1 MEVPR
6 GKVADYTLRL
16 RMAGNPGRILLVKP
30 SALGDVCRSM
40 PILASLR
47 AAFPA
52 ARIDW
57 LVQDDFEAA
66 VQGHP
71 ALERVVA
78 FPRRA
83 WKRWWMPGVVSQVH
97 SFRGTLRAANYDLV
111 VDAQGLLRSGLFMRF
126 TGAARRV
133 GWTDAKEWSWLAA
146 NERHARRGGPDAT
159 EVMLALLEDAGI
171 PPVRDARM
179 HVQASAMQAWRDRR
193 GAMGIGD
200 RYVALA
206 PTSRW
211 SSKRWP
217 AARWRALAERL
228 VARGETVL
236 MLGAPSERE
245 QVRACMPRNGAIDL
259 CGALPLGEWFAAL
272 AGAEAVVANDSA
284 AVHAAAA
291 LGRPLVGIYG
301 ATDPASV
308 GPYRRAE
315 SVVAPPGVAPS
326 DPHAYRDARMVQRME
341 LIPVDAVER
350 RLDVELLRGPRW

>member
-1 MEVPR
+1 M
-6 GKVADYTLRL
+6 GADYTFRV
-16 RMAGNPGRILLVKP
+16 RMAGIPGRILLVKP

-40 PILASLR
+40 PLLASLR
-47 AAFPA
+47 AAYPA
-52 ARIDW
+52 AEIDW
-57 LVQDDFEAA
+57 LVQDDFKAA
-66 VQGHP
+66 VVGHP
-71 ALERVVA
+71 AVRRAVA

-83 WKRWWMPGVVSQVH
+83 WKRWWMPGVLSQVRR
-97 SFRGTLRAANYDLV
+97 FRGELRAAGYDLV
-111 VDAQGLLRSGLFMRF
+111 VDAQGLLRSGLFMGF

-133 GWTDAKEWSWLAA
+133 GWRDAREWSWLAA

-159 EVMLALLEDAGI
+159 ETMLALLEDAGI
-171 PPVRDARM
+171 APVREARM
-179 HVQASAMQAWRDRR
+179 HVQVSELQAWRDRR
-193 GAMGIGD
+193 GALGIGE

-211 SSKRWP
+211 SAKRWP
-217 AARWRALAERL
+217 AARWRTLAERL

-236 MLGAPSERE
+236 LLGAPSERE
-245 QVRACMPRNGAIDL
+245 QVRECMPRHGAIDL
-259 CGALPLGEWFAAL
+259 CGTLPLGEWLAAL
-272 AGAEAVVANDSA
+272 ADAEAVVANDSA

-301 ATDPASV
+301 ATDPAAV

-326 DPHAYRDARMVQRME
+326 DAHAYRDPRMVQRMA

-350 RLDVELLRGPRW
+350 RLDAELLRGPRW

>member
-1 MEVPR
+1 
-6 GKVADYTLRL
+6 
-16 RMAGNPGRILLVKP
+16 MAGIPGRILLVKP

-40 PILASLR
+40 PLLASLR
-47 AAFPA
+47 AAFPTA
-52 ARIDW
+52 AIDW

-66 VQGHP
+66 VSGHP
-71 ALERVVA
+71 ALRRVVP

-83 WKRWWMPGVVSQVH
+83 WKRWWMPGVLSQVRR
-97 SFRGTLRAANYDLV
+97 FRGDLRAAGYDLV
-111 VDAQGLLRSGLFMRF
+111 VDAQGLLRSGLFMHF
-126 TGAARRV
+126 TGAPRRV

-159 EVMLALLEDAGI
+159 ETMLALLEDAGI

-179 HVQASAMQAWRDRR
+179 HVQPEAMRGWRDRR
-193 GAMGIGD
+193 GSAAIGD
-200 RYVALA
+200 RYVVLA

-217 AARWRALAERL
+217 ASRWRALAERL
-228 VARGETVL
+228 TARGETVL
-236 MLGAPSERE
+236 MLGAPSERD
-245 QVRACMPRNGAIDL
+245 QVRACMPRQGAVDL

-272 AGAEAVVANDSA
+272 AGAAAVVANDSA

-301 ATDPASV
+301 ATDPAAV
-308 GPYRRAE
+308 GPYRRPE
-315 SVVAPPGVAPS
+315 SVVAPPGVAPR
-326 DPHAYRDARMVQRME
+326 DPHAYRDARLVQRME

-350 RLDVELLRGPRW
+350 RLDHELARGPRW